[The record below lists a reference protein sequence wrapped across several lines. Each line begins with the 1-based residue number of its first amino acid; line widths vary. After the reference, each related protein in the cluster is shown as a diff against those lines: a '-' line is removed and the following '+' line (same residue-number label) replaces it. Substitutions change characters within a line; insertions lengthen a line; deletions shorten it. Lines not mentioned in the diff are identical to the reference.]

1 MSQILYQT
9 ATKEKFTVI
18 TIENKQLLSNF
29 VAELDNLTTK
39 LGNTAPKNLILNLK
53 LVDNWDEAIIEQISK
68 AQGQFYEQNTSFVI
82 CGLSHKLQDILD
94 KTDYAELLNMTPSES
109 EAWDIVQMEEIE
121 RELLDSDDMEFSLP
135 NED

>member
-18 TIENKQLLSNF
+18 TIENKELLSNL
-29 VAELDNLTTK
+29 VPELDNLTTK
-39 LGNTAPKNLILNLK
+39 WGNTAPKNLILNLK
-53 LVDNWDEAIIEQISK
+53 LVQNWDEAIIEQIAKS
-68 AQGQFYEQNTSFVI
+68 QGQFYEQNTSFVV
-82 CGLSHKLQDILD
+82 CALSDRLQDILD
-94 KTDYAELLNMTPSES
+94 KTDYAELLNMTPTES